1 MFKRSLAIL
10 LCLCLLVTM
19 LPVTALAEMMPE
31 RERKPVSAASE
42 KQEKPTETT
51 ESVPQEEAGEPV
63 PQEETEEN
71 TEEVGGRPIRTQIFR
86 DEITGQEGLLEQ
98 GDYLYRVITLD
109 SGEKAA
115 AVALYNGTAKKVKIP
130 AAMGGYP
137 VVCLEEYAFFGN
149 YDIQSVEIPEGVTE
163 LQTCV
168 FESSSVTQVTLPQS
182 LKIIG
187 DYAFYDCQGLQELV
201 LPKNLESIGDSAF
214 ACCYGL
220 KKIVLPAGLETIGD
234 YAFASCYGL
243 KKIVLPAGLE
253 TVGEYAFESCDRL
266 TELTIPA
273 SVTQMGRGIISGCS
287 NLKEITLADGLTT
300 LVEGVF
306 EYSYLERL
314 ELPDSIVDLTPKS
327 LMGLEYTLKYVK
339 WTAGIPEI
347 PDLMFYNFGE
357 LEEVV
362 LPAGVTAIGSE
373 VFFDCYKLKKIHL
386 PDTLTSIGRNAFYD
400 CWGLQELVL
409 PKNLESIG
417 DSAFACCYGLKKI
430 VLPEGLETIGE
441 YAFEFCDRLT
451 ELTIPASVTQMGRGI
466 ISGCSN
472 LKEITLADGL
482 TTLVEG
488 VFEYSYLERL
498 ELPDSIV
505 DLTPKS
511 LMGLE
516 YTLKYV
522 KWTAGIPEIPDGMFY
537 DFGELE
543 EVVLPAG
550 VTAIGGSDDSIG
562 VFDSCYALT
571 RISMPKSLTSIGRN
585 AFYDCQGLQELVL
598 PKNLESIGDSAFAYC
613 CDLEKIVLPAGLETI
628 GDYAFSWCTALTTL
642 ELPDSLKHIGS
653 CAFESCT
660 ALDRMTL
667 PANLE
672 TAGSGLFYDCT
683 SLTEISFA
691 KGTTT
696 ILPRIFEGSCI
707 ERLELPDTITE
718 LTPGS
723 FSGLE
728 NTLRYL
734 RWTAG
739 MPVVPA
745 GVCLGLQ
752 VLETVALPENVT
764 EIGQDAFKRCSFL
777 RNIHLPEGL
786 TTIGPGAFAWCT
798 SLSEMELPQTLTTI
812 GAGAFDQT
820 GITTLVLPDSV
831 VDARMALSAMT
842 NLKHLV
848 VGEGI
853 QDLSVLGIDTPDS
866 LETVVLPEGMT
877 EIPACAFWYAP
888 KLYTVTLPDTL
899 TTIGSCAFYESG
911 LKVLTLPDSVT
922 TIEGGAFSYCEQLEE
937 IRFGRGV
944 TEIDEYAFDETTD
957 FLAWVW
963 PGSYAEE
970 YVIAH
975 NIPYVHMTENTPS
988 QTGGVVTVRLNADLY
1003 SGMELVLS
1011 AGGQEWS
1018 RLISG
1023 QTEYVFTGLIIGAD
1037 CTVSVRDQKGEV
1049 VMNAGTLTVTNDSDL
1064 AVSDAQDLGYVT
1076 LKVLDRL
1083 GRDQSAHV
1091 QVSWFDAAGKPLATG
1106 MVLSGLTKGTKITG
1120 RIRLDET
1127 LGKEYSFPQDITLTV
1142 AKGKNAQTINLEK
1155 LPTRTISGTVA
1166 SASGV
1171 LAGAVVSVVQKVNGE
1186 YEIRSNATADRQG
1199 VFRITVPSV
1208 QGKITVHAD
1217 GYVNTVKDLAQGTQ
1231 NLNLGK
1237 VEMKPLTGAKISLS
1251 ISTRQKAGDDKGTAL
1266 NHLDDLKITIRNKTK
1281 NTAITAFQ
1289 RQGMG
1294 VVITQGASAGDT
1306 LELRFASISGEYGDA
1321 SVTVTL
1327 DSGMNASA
1335 SVMLTIHGTLEIT
1348 ANQGSNDGLR
1358 ALVYGADGV
1367 LAAQRTASVKDGK
1380 LDGFRLPDG
1389 TYTLVVLGESMF
1401 FTHPDTLDGLT
1412 QAGLKAGTDYVSRS
1426 VTMKAGTITKA
1437 DVGVVPQLD
1446 LSRFYYTDPNKTLVT
1461 TSKTTISAGKFF
1473 TLRAHTAFAEKYQK
1487 DVSSIRW
1494 IIDLPEGTELYP
1506 GTLSVDRVNVAFS
1519 QAQNVLTVP
1528 VKDPAHD
1535 LRLCVLATGQG
1546 VVQPVVYLEFDYQ
1559 GKTIRQPVG
1568 TVKVAIDA
1576 FDFDVTP
1583 MTYSPDVTVYG
1594 TAAANAEITMYD
1606 NGVVAGQ
1613 TAADANGRWM
1623 LTFALLEPGTVSE
1636 HRLSAEMTTSGG
1648 TRIRSAAHTVVY
1660 WYTHDPASV
1669 SRISM
1674 YYAGDPNP
1682 STPTSVLDF
1691 KNGTV
1696 IDPAY
1701 TVNGAQGFTFVVE
1714 FDCEDVTLLSD
1725 VVVEVTT
1732 DTGALFELSAV
1743 YDEGAGG
1750 FVASG
1755 DITDGL
1761 PENVAVRYA
1770 YGGAL
1775 VFSPEHVKQLQ
1786 AKQQEKDQAL
1796 KELEDIG
1803 FESFGSYFGFF
1814 ENYFDDPVYSDV
1826 FECPEDFDD
1835 TVTERNNLLKD
1846 LIEAELER
1854 DRLYKEIYGDITE
1867 TDNGVSMSGGAFEA
1881 DIEMESL
1888 GAFNISDM
1896 IDAGYSVHLNGDGT
1910 DGLTLTKQ
1918 EYDQNTGGMKQT
1930 TISVPKDAVD
1940 PNTIGKVPGGSD
1952 GTPEYKPSVT
1962 DGKVT
1967 IQNTPPSVC
1976 PTGTVGHGEKLTVT
1990 MNNAGTLDSFDT
2002 SLLNEYAA
2010 AVGTVSALSGLF
2022 QAAESKVLGMAQNIV
2037 GKAMKTVEALPGDQ
2051 SAMLKK
2057 LGELSGHYDDLQV
2070 RADKAWG
2077 ALKAVGK
2084 SVGAFMNGVS
2094 MGLDINDFME
2104 MKKIY
2109 EETGDMDALIA
2120 MILLGI
2126 DIGMNICSFGLLF
2139 FPGFGWLLDI
2149 AVIAMAYA
2157 VSQIT
2162 EDQVKLVKERYKN
2175 RNGLTGSNIIDPSGY
2190 VYEAVASNRLPG
2202 VTVTCYERVTRYDIY
2217 EEPYDEVQ
2225 FWDASP
2231 YDQVNPLVTDQEG
2244 RYAWDVPEGWWQVKA
2259 ELDGYET
2266 VYSEWLPVP
2275 PPQLEVN
2282 LGMVSYEV
2290 PWIEAVYAQPRS
2302 VEIVFGKYMQVETL
2316 TEGNIILMVDDEEI
2330 SGNLELVNEEASP
2343 TDPSRVF
2350 ASRVR
2355 FVPDQTLSVGQAVQ
2369 VTVSGDLLSYAGVAI
2384 MDGESGAAIVRAAVE
2399 SITVASTTWVDYP
2412 GEAEIT
2418 IQALPASAAAGKTLR
2433 ITGGDSALI
2442 SLKETSVVLDKNG
2455 CAVIHVTGVLPGT
2468 AELTFSVDRTELT
2481 AKTRVVV
2488 GASNAHEHS
2497 WGGWTVVKAPTSS
2510 ETGMQERVCTGC
2522 GETERQDIPKLDV
2535 CYGDTNGDGRV
2546 NGLDLILLRQ
2556 YLAGWDVEPNLSAAD
2571 TNGDTRVNGLDLI
2584 LLRQYLAG
2592 WDVTLGPKAA

>member
-31 RERKPVSAASE
+31 KERKPISAASE
-42 KQEKPTETT
+42 KKEKPTETT
-51 ESVPQEEAGEPV
+51 EPV
-63 PQEETEEN
+63 PQEEPEEN

-98 GDYLYRVITLD
+98 GDYLYRVITLGN
-109 SGEKAA
+109 GEKAA
-115 AVALYNGTAKKVKIP
+115 AVALYDGTAKKVKIP

-163 LQTCV
+163 LQTSV

-187 DYAFYDCQGLQELV
+187 DYAFE
-201 LPKNLESIGDSAF
+201 
-214 ACCYGL
+214 
-220 KKIVLPAGLETIGD
+220 
-234 YAFASCYGL
+234 SCYGL
-243 KKIVLPAGLE
+243 KKIVLPEGLE
-253 TVGEYAFESCDRL
+253 TIGEYAFESCDQL
-266 TELTIPA
+266 TALTIPA
-273 SVTQMGRGIISGCS
+273 SVTQMGRGIISNCS

-306 EYSYLERL
+306 ENSYLERL
-314 ELPDSIVDLTPKS
+314 ELPDSMVDLIPES
-327 LMGLEYTLKYVK
+327 LVGLEGTLKYVK

-347 PDLMFYNFGE
+347 PDGMFNNFGE

-362 LPAGVTAIGSE
+362 LPEGVTAIGSDGSTG
-373 VFFDCYKLKKIHL
+373 VFECCYALTRISMPKS
-386 PDTLTSIGRNAFYD
+386 LTSIGRYAFYD
-400 CWGLQELVL
+400 CRGLQELVL
-409 PKNLESIG
+409 PKNLTAIG
-417 DSAFACCYGLKKI
+417 DYAFADCDGLKKI
-430 VLPEGLETIGE
+430 VLPEGLESIGDS
-441 YAFEFCDRLT
+441 AFESCDQLT

-466 ISGCSN
+466 ISSCSN

-482 TTLVEG
+482 TTLGDG

-505 DLTPKS
+505 ELTPES
-511 LMGLE
+511 LAGLE
-516 YTLKYV
+516 GTLKYV
-522 KWTAGIPEIPDGMFY
+522 KWTAGIPEIPDEMFA
-537 DFGELE
+537 FFSELE
-543 EVVLPAG
+543 EVVLPEG
-550 VTAIGGSDDSIG
+550 VTAIGSDGSTG

-571 RISMPKSLTSIGRN
+571 RISMPKSLTSIGRY

-613 CDLEKIVLPAGLETI
+613 SNLEKIVLPAGLETI
-628 GDYAFSWCTALTTL
+628 GDSAFSWCTALTTL

-653 CAFESCT
+653 NAFESCT

-672 TAGSGLFYDCT
+672 TAGSALFYDCT

-696 ILPRIFEGSCI
+696 ILPGIFEESCI

-718 LTPGS
+718 LTPES
-723 FSGLE
+723 FYGLE
-728 NTLRYL
+728 DSLHYL

-745 GVCLGLQ
+745 SVCRNLYA
-752 VLETVALPENVT
+752 LETVVLPENVT
-764 EIGQDAFKRCSFL
+764 EIGHQAFSYCYFL
-777 RNIHLPEGL
+777 NNINLPEGL
-786 TTIGPGAFAWCT
+786 TTIGSNAFTWC
-798 SLSEMELPQTLTTI
+798 SALSALELPQTLTTI
-812 GAGAFDQT
+812 GSNAFGNI

-831 VDARMALSAMT
+831 VDARGALSEMT

-853 QDLSVLGIDTPDS
+853 QDLSVLGIDPPDS

-877 EIPACAFWYAP
+877 KIPAYAFSSAP

-899 TTIGSCAFYESG
+899 TTIGSGAFNESG

-944 TEIDEYAFDETTD
+944 TEIDEYAFDENTD

-975 NIPYVHMTENTPS
+975 DIPYVHMTENTPS

-1023 QTEYVFTGLIIGAD
+1023 QTEYVFTGLIIGTE
-1037 CTVSVRDQKGEV
+1037 CTVSVRDQKGKV
-1049 VMNAGTLTVTNDSDL
+1049 VMNAGTLSVTNDSDL

-1106 MVLSGLTKGTKITG
+1106 MTLSGLTKGTKITG

-1166 SASGV
+1166 SGSGV

-1199 VFRITVPSV
+1199 VFRITVPAV

-1217 GYVNTVKDLAQGTQ
+1217 GYVNTLKDLAQGTQ

-1251 ISTRQKAGDDKGTAL
+1251 ISTRQKADDAKGTAL
-1266 NHLDDLKITIRNKTK
+1266 NHLDDLEITIRNKTK
-1281 NTAITAFQ
+1281 NTAVTAFQ
-1289 RQGMG
+1289 RQGLG

-1306 LELRFASISGEYGDA
+1306 LELCFASISGEYGDA

-1401 FTHPDTLDGLT
+1401 FTHPGTLDGLT

-1446 LSRFYYTDPNKTLVT
+1446 LSRFYYTDPGKTLVT

-1487 DVSSIRW
+1487 DVSNIRW

-1528 VKDPAHD
+1528 VKDPSHD

-1623 LTFALLEPGTVSE
+1623 LTFKLTEPGTVSE

-1648 TRIRSAAHTVVY
+1648 TRIRSAAHTVLY
-1660 WYTHDPASV
+1660 LYTHDPVAV
-1669 SRISM
+1669 SKIYM
-1674 YYAGDPNP
+1674 YCSGDPDQ

-1691 KNGTV
+1691 KNGT
-1696 IDPAY
+1696 ITNPAY
-1701 TVNGAQGFTFVVE
+1701 TTAGAVGFTFVVE

-1732 DTGALFELSAV
+1732 NTGALFELSAV

-1755 DITDGL
+1755 DITNGL

-1803 FESFGSYFGFF
+1803 FESFGSYFGVF
-1814 ENYFDDPVYSDV
+1814 ENYFDDPVYKDV
-1826 FECPEDFDD
+1826 IVCPDGYDD
-1835 TVTERNNLLKD
+1835 DIAERNKLLED
-1846 LIEAELER
+1846 LIKAELER

-1881 DIEMESL
+1881 DIEMESM
-1888 GAFNISDM
+1888 GSFTISDM

-1918 EYDQNTGGMKQT
+1918 EYDQNTGSMKQT

-2010 AVGTVSALSGLF
+2010 AAGTVSALSGLF

-2057 LGELSGHYDDLQV
+2057 LGELSGHYDGLQA

-2077 ALKAVGK
+2077 ALEAVGK
-2084 SVGAFMNGVS
+2084 SMGAFMNGVS

-2120 MILLGI
+2120 MVLLGI

-2139 FPGFGWLLDI
+2139 LPGLGWLLDL
-2149 AVIAMAYA
+2149 AVVAMAYA

-2175 RNGLTGSNIIDPSGY
+2175 RNGGLVGTVDPSGY

-2202 VTVTCYERVTRYDIY
+2202 VTVTCYERVTKYDIY

-2266 VYSEWLPVP
+2266 AYSEWLPVP

-2316 TEGNIILMVDDEEI
+2316 TEGNIILTVDDEEI
-2330 SGNLELVNEEASP
+2330 SGTLELVNGEASP
-2343 TDPSRVF
+2343 TDPSSVF

-2399 SITVASTTWVDYP
+2399 SITVASTTWVDYL

-2468 AELTFSVDRTELT
+2468 AELIFSVDRTELT

-2510 ETGMQERVCTGC
+2510 ETGMQERTCTGC
-2522 GETERQDIPKLDV
+2522 GETERQEIPKLDV
-2535 CYGDTNGDGRV
+2535 CYGDTNGDGKV
-2546 NGLDLILLRQ
+2546 NGMDLIMLRQ
-2556 YLAGWDVEPNLSAAD
+2556 YLAGWDVNLNTAGAD
-2571 TNGDTRVNGLDLI
+2571 SNGNGAVNGLDLI